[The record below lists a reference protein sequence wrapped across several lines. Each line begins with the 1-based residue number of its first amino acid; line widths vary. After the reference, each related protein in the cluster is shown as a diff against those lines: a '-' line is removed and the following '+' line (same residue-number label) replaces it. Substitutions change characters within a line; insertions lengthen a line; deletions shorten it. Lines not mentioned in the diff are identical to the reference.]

1 MAQRRDPEDRAALLA
16 RYYPAL
22 VTAPADLVAEL
33 VSASRPFDAQPGAVL
48 FDLDGPCTGFVLIF
62 AGTVEVGRPS
72 PTGRQLLLYRLGPG
86 DTCVL
91 TVNCLVGL
99 GNYPARGVVRERT
112 RGAIVPRRL
121 FERLL
126 AEVPA
131 FRAQTLGLF
140 SRRLSRLLSLMEAM
154 AFSPVEQRLA
164 ALLAEHSPRMVV
176 TQQELADMAGTAR
189 EVVSRQLGT
198 WTRAGLISTSRGAVT
213 VLLPDRLKAI
223 AEPLGGV

>member
-1 MAQRRDPEDRAALLA
+1 MTPRPDPENRAALLA
-16 RYYPAL
+16 RFYPVLAN
-22 VTAPADLVAEL
+22 APADLVAEL
-33 VSASRPFDAQPGAVL
+33 VAASRPFDAQPGAVL

-62 AGTVEVGRPS
+62 SGQVEVGRPS
-72 PTGRQLLLYRLGPG
+72 AGGRQLLLYRLGPG

-126 AEVPA
+126 AEVPT
-131 FRAQTLGLF
+131 FRAQTLELF
-140 SRRLSRLLSLMEAM
+140 SRRLSRLLSLMEAV

-164 ALLAEHSPRMVV
+164 ALLAEHGPRVV
-176 TQQELADMAGTAR
+176 STQQELADMAGTAR
-189 EVVSRQLGT
+189 EVVSRQLGI
-198 WTRAGLISTSRGAVT
+198 WTQAGLIATSRGVVT

>member
-1 MAQRRDPEDRAALLA
+1 MAQRPDAGGRAELIA

-22 VTAPADLVAEL
+22 AKAPAEL
-33 VSASRPFDAQPGAVL
+33 VSELVGACRPFDAQPGAVL

-62 AGTVEVGRPS
+62 AGQIEVGRPS
-72 PTGRQLLLYRLGPG
+72 PSGRQLLLYRLGAG

-91 TVNCLVGL
+91 TVNCLVGM
-99 GNYPARGVVRERT
+99 GNYPARGVVREHA
-112 RGAIVPRRL
+112 RGAIVPRGL

-126 AEVPA
+126 AEVPE
-131 FRAQTLGLF
+131 FRAETLELF
-140 SRRLSRLLSLMEAM
+140 SRRFSRLLSLMEGM

-164 ALLAEHSPRMVV
+164 SLLAEHGPTVV
-176 TQQELADMAGTAR
+176 ATQQELADMAGTAR

-198 WTRAGLISTSRGAVT
+198 WTQAGLISTSRGVVT
-213 VLLPDRLKAI
+213 VRDPGRLQAI